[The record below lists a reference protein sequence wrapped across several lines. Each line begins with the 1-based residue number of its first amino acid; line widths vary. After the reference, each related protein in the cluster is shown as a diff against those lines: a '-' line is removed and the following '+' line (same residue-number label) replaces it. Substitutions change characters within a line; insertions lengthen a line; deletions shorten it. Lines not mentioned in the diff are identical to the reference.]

1 MYLRDNKTGKV
12 FKSKVQPAGARE
24 ISKEVYDADIK
35 HQEEYAPIASTIK
48 PIYAKVP
55 TTVFEAFNKRCR
67 AEGVS
72 IGDAF
77 ALIVTQ
83 YAHGAMLTKVS
94 KKATEAFRYVDE
106 VKKNNG

>member
-1 MYLRDNKTGKV
+1 MYLKDEKTGKV
-12 FKSKVQPAGARE
+12 FKAATQPEGARE
-24 ISKEVYDADIK
+24 ISAEVYDAEISR
-35 HQEEYAPIASTIK
+35 QEMFTPIASSIK

-55 TTVFEAFNKRCR
+55 IAVFEAFNKRCR

-94 KKATEAFRYVDE
+94 KKATESFRYIDE
-106 VKKNNG
+106 VKKNG